1 MNYSAQTKLIRYLR
15 DELLIPAD
23 AMPEGQPTAIALAIR
38 QQHHLSSQLP
48 IILWQFGFVS
58 LKQLNQ
64 VFEWLERTESSN
76 KVGASPAT

>member
-23 AMPEGQPTAIALAIR
+23 AIALAIR